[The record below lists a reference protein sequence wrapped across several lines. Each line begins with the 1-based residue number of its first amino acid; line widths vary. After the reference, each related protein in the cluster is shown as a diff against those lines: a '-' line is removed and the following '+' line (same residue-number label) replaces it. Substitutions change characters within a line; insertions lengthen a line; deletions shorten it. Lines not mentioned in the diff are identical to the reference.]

1 MAMDEAVRLIYR
13 DLVRTGFRYS
23 GKLDNPSIFLDTLEE
38 GVRLCSSVTNGFMN
52 IYLVVQDNVVKKARY
67 LCSCDPTANVVVETM
82 CILVEGKTLEQVEN
96 MQETDFYQAIG
107 SRGESLVKRV
117 QGMIELLH
125 RGIKKYRSGNHP
137 AA

>member
-1 MAMDEAVRLIYR
+1 MDEAVRLIYR

-52 IYLVVQDNVVKKARY
+52 IYLVVQDDVIKKARY

>member
-38 GVRLCSSVTNGFMN
+38 GVRLCSAVTNGFMN
-52 IYLVVQDNVVKKARY
+52 IYLVVQDDVIKKARY

>member
-52 IYLVVQDNVVKKARY
+52 IYLVVQDDVIKKARY